1 MALAYILICS
11 SIVMMLVGVVD
22 NRKSPKS
29 NHIAEYAAYCNTD
42 EQEELNNTTL
52 MLTLNNNFGGHNQ

>member
-1 MALAYILICS
+1 
-11 SIVMMLVGVVD
+11 MMLVGVVD

-29 NHIAEYAAYCNTD
+29 NHIAEYAAYCNTN

-52 MLTLNNNFGGHNQ
+52 MLTLNENVGGE